1 MGQGLSCG
9 VSHEHGLFSAV
20 QVGDLE
26 SVESLLARDPS
37 LLHQTTVYDRH
48 SALHIAAANGQIEIL
63 SMILDRS
70 ISPDLLNRNKQT
82 PLMLAAMHGK
92 ISCVQKLLQAG
103 ANVLMFD
110 SMHGRTCL
118 HYAAYYGH
126 SDCLQAILS
135 AAHSNPVADSWGF
148 ARFVNIRDGRGA
160 TPLHLAARQ
169 RRPDCVHILL
179 DNGALV
185 CASTGGYGCPGS
197 TPLHLAARGGSLD
210 CIRELLAWGADR
222 LQRDSSGRIPYVV
235 ALKHKHGACAALLN
249 PTSAEPLVWPSPLK
263 FISELNQD
271 AKALLEQA
279 LMEANREREKSILR
293 EHLTCFHLHLIL
305 MSLLTTI
312 SLRHMS
318 CLVFFPMAL
327 VPNFRCRFSTLA
339 SETELC
345 CICFDQVCTIEV
357 QDCGHQMCAQCT
369 LALCCHNKPNPTTA
383 CLTAPVC
390 PFCRSGIARLAV
402 AKIKTNNEAD
412 SDIGDVSSSKL
423 RRSRKSRNLSE
434 GSSSFKGLSAVGSF
448 SKMGGRG
455 SGRIAA
461 ENEWI
466 DKP

>member
-279 LMEANREREKSILR
+279 LMEANREREKSILKG
-293 EHLTCFHLHLIL
+293 T
-305 MSLLTTI
+305 SYLLPSPSHSDVAVDDNI
-312 SLRHMS
+312 SE
-318 CLVFFPMAL
+318 
-327 VPNFRCRFSTLA
+327 A

>member
-279 LMEANREREKSILR
+279 LMEANREREKSILKG
-293 EHLTCFHLHLIL
+293 TSY
-305 MSLLTTI
+305 SLPSPSHSDVAVDDNI
-312 SLRHMS
+312 SE
-318 CLVFFPMAL
+318 
-327 VPNFRCRFSTLA
+327 A

-412 SDIGDVSSSKL
+412 SD
-423 RRSRKSRNLSE
+423 
-434 GSSSFKGLSAVGSF
+434 
-448 SKMGGRG
+448 
-455 SGRIAA
+455 
-461 ENEWI
+461 WI